1 MKALVVDDHRD
12 VAEFIA
18 EALVEMEG
26 MEVDIATSASSA
38 HAYSSSRHY
47 DLFIVDVYLKGGDSS
62 PDGLDFAKS
71 LLAYDP
77 KAPVILMTGKSY
89 SKIITSVIV
98 KTGTTT
104 LLSKPIDLTTL
115 IDTVHKVMPDPD
127 EQD

>member
-18 EALVEMEG
+18 EALKEMEG
-26 MEVDIATSASSA
+26 MDVDIATSAASA
-38 HAYSSSRHY
+38 RAYSSSRQY
-47 DLFIVDVYLKGGDSS
+47 GLFVIDVYLKGGDTA
-62 PDGLDFAKS
+62 PDGLDYAKS
-71 LLAYDP
+71 LLAEDSKTP
-77 KAPVILMTGKSY
+77 IILMTGKSY

-98 KTGTTT
+98 KTGTTV

-127 EQD
+127 EEE